1 MAVMALSV
9 TMSSK
14 NQIVVPSQAREKL
27 HLNAGAQLLVLCKD
41 DRIVLIPK
49 PEDFVERLKGL
60 HQNVWQG
67 KDIAEYIRTER
78 ESWS

>member
-1 MAVMALSV
+1 MALSV

-14 NQIVVPSQAREKL
+14 NQIVVPSEAREKL

-49 PEDFVERLKGL
+49 PDDFVERLKGL
-60 HQNVWQG
+60 HGGMWQG
-67 KDIAEYIRTER
+67 TDVSEYIRTER